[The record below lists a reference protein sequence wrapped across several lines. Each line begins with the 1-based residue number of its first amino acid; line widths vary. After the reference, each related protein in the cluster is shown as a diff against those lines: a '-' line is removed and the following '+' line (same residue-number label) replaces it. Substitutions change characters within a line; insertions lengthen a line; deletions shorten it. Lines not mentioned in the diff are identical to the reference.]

1 MLCIKGNIKTE
12 IVIKNSKF
20 ICFLYRV
27 DNLEDINKYLSNVKQ
42 EEKGATHYCYAYILD
57 NIKRFSDDKE
67 PSGTAGMPI
76 LKVLEANNLN
86 HILAIVVRY
95 FGGIKLGAAG
105 LLRAYTNSVTESVN
119 KSDIIKLIT
128 GKIIEITF
136 PYSDEKK
143 IKSFN
148 NIFERIDEKYD
159 DNIHYIVFIPDFN
172 IDKLKNIEFNILEE
186 NVLGKEKKA

>member
-1 MLCIKGNIKTE
+1 MLCIKENVKSE

-27 DNLEDINKYLSNVKQ
+27 DNIEDVKKYIDEIKKV
-42 EEKGATHYCYAYILD
+42 EKGATHYCYAYIID
-57 NIKRFSDDKE
+57 NIKRFNDDKE

-76 LKVLEANNLN
+76 LNILESNNLN
-86 HILAIVVRY
+86 HILAVVVRY

-105 LLRAYTNSVTESVN
+105 LLRAYANSVTESVN
-119 KSDIIKLIT
+119 ASDIIKLIT

-143 IKSFN
+143 INSLN
-148 NIFERIDEKYD
+148 NIFEIIDKKYD
-159 DNIHYIVFIPDFN
+159 SNIHYIVFIPDFN
-172 IDKLKNIEFNILEE
+172 MDKLENIEFNILEE